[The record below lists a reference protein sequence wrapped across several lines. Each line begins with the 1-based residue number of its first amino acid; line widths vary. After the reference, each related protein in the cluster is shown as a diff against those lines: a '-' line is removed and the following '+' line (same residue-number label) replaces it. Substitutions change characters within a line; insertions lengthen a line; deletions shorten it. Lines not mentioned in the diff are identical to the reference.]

1 MFKRKNAGEV
11 RWCLFFLWLFLLT
24 VFYPFT
30 LVYGA
35 EASINVAP
43 DQTFYRD
50 IEKLIAHKLIKKSI
64 WGQRPYSRQEFARL
78 ILEAK
83 KNFLQQTKISE
94 SGSNYIRDILD
105 RLEREF
111 KDEIF
116 VMEKKGSR
124 RAFLFHPL
132 TSVQFGGTMTNS
144 PFRVVP
150 ENGGGHIDARV
161 NPFLDS
167 QMGHHLAEGTTT
179 SLQTDSSLQWTDHV
193 ALHLIPRFQ
202 LAWQQNDN
210 PEANAFIENFYAK
223 FFLKNIEL
231 EIGRDNV
238 LWGQGDTGSLFL
250 STNPRA
256 LDLVKISN
264 DKPFLLPW
272 VFKNLGLQ
280 KMSFMY
286 ADLGPEQN
294 FSHAYLATW
303 KWSLL
308 PMSFLEFGFVMGVH
322 SGGEGAPGASFG
334 QRVLDIFP
342 VTHLLWGSQD
352 LIGNKIGGGDFHLRL
367 PFLRNT
373 TLYGEILFDDI
384 KGDLKTQF
392 DDVAAYLFG
401 LYAPRL
407 LDSGK
412 LDLRLEYHQ
421 VGTIFYRHGQFQ
433 SGWTENQFVLGDPLG
448 SDSWGIYA
456 TANWDLSKN
465 NSIKTAFAWETAS
478 GDIYMGVAP
487 VGANSF
493 FEKITDNPEETR
505 YRATL
510 VWGHYFKKLNFMNFN
525 LKGGYERVKNFNF
538 SSGSSLNNFLGQFTL
553 VIKPV
558 YN

>member
-124 RAFLFHPL
+124 RSFLFHPL
-132 TSVQFGGTMTNS
+132 TSVQFEGTMTNS

-150 ENGGGHIDARV
+150 NNNVGLMDARL
-161 NPFLDS
+161 NPFLNS
-167 QMGHHLAEGTTT
+167 QMGHHLVEGTTMSVETDT
-179 SLQTDSSLQWTDHV
+179 SFQWTNHT
-193 ALHLIPRFQ
+193 AFHFIPRFQ
-202 LAWQQNDN
+202 LAWEQNDQT
-210 PEANAFIENFYAK
+210 EADVFVENLYAK
-223 FFLKNIEL
+223 FFFKNIEL

-322 SGGEGAPGASFG
+322 SGGEGAPGASLG

-373 TLYGEILFDDI
+373 TLYGEFFFDDI

-392 DDVAAYLFG
+392 VDVSAYLFG
-401 LYAPRL
+401 IYVPRL
-407 LDSGK
+407 LDSGV

-421 VGTIFYRHGQFQ
+421 IGPVFYRHGQFV
-433 SGWTENQFVLGDPLG
+433 SAWTLNQFILGDPLG
-448 SDSWGIYA
+448 PDGQALYGRI
-456 TANWDLSKN
+456 NWDVSSTDRIEILL
-465 NSIKTAFAWETAS
+465 AWENSS
-478 GDIYMGVAP
+478 GDVYQGFAP
-487 VGANSF
+487 VGSNSF
-493 FEKITDNPEETR
+493 YEKITNNPEEMR
-505 YRATL
+505 YRATVL
-510 VWGHYFKKLNFMNFN
+510 WDRRFERPDFLSLQVM
-525 LKGGYERVKNFNF
+525 GGYERVKNFNF

-553 VIKPV
+553 VVQPE
-558 YN
+558 NF